1 MWAKFKCLDPL
12 GCAHIGTT
20 KLSNKQMPE
29 DPLTWTNSDATNK
42 ILRYKVAAVGCLP
55 GEGLLG
61 GNCTQCPAGYV
72 SPYVG
77 PALDSGGS
85 VVPVIPTSCTSCEA
99 GKKLPDG
106 SALPK
111 FNGLEL
117 LECAFHLEG
126 KTSDGNQT
134 YMKCPHVGF
143 EKTSDVFYVTQE
155 VGEVIYLGTRFCGAN
170 RCTQFLT
177 EKSCETGTRSTD
189 NAFKY
194 QADAPSS
201 QCLWSPVTNQCVAR
215 LKSSLSA
222 SEVSSPPKK
231 IRDRSTLNYI
241 RKLQKYD
248 GDGEFYQ
255 EGDGVQGLPASR
267 AWPSRFQDPENV
279 KNLGYEYVMKL
290 EAVQY
295 RRNVFVQAKCLDP
308 LGCPGL
314 RVSVEARGCA
324 SGSYGRAPNCAV
336 CPANS
341 YGTEDAAPV
350 GLSADKAC
358 TQCPTGKSISALA
371 LPAQR
376 SNICAC
382 QNGWPMESPAV
393 SSIMAEWCPTA
404 VLRAKNVLPMMFKL
418 PNRTMNKPKPT
429 TYTSFQIV
437 QRAGTILRF
446 TPIETILPPA
456 EPVKVPE
463 PDKNNYNKESGRPVS
478 LSADGST
485 VAIGAPSNDDNSGV
499 VRIYEMKNG
508 NWTQVGQDIEGDPTV
523 EKPVVNPVIIRYDQ
537 DDTVD
542 GFTTCGKAPIPQAY
556 SHQLKSLQMWAGD
569 ISSIDGT
576 EQSQLQNC
584 MPRAHNV
591 DFEVQGSRSN
601 RVQDDPGIADPLG
614 PYGICTV
621 KAGSTL
627 NTNCLSQA
635 SQASKTKCMS
645 FLEKKCTV
653 KAGGTNTNCA
663 AANADS
669 ATCLAASTGVAAN
682 ACVFTSKQ
690 ACEYKGLNSDSMSV
704 PGVLT
709 VGSSCNDRV
718 IYFHA
723 EADDCYG
730 THGDADGCEVIIEVT
745 EEVVDK
751 CITARTTRNA
761 TVSAKS
767 FVPVLGTY
775 DITVNATIYAR
786 CVSQFRVGTL
796 GAERL
801 KKVILSSFTD
811 RKTTGQRC
819 IGSGA
824 ACLVDQANRFDGVS
838 GIAVDF
844 ADYMNQTLELPNF
857 CDPDDMYYPVTQA
870 EMNRR
875 TPTTYDVVT
884 EGPGLRVRPSDTY
897 LSPKAFDMWGA
908 FQNSSHQA
916 VSSGQKSA
924 RRRMEAI
931 GEYFLD
937 WHDYMQNGADHVGT
951 MKAAYHGE
959 STTTTATTD
968 RNHVAMR
975 ERRQLH
981 EQHLQR
987 RRRLAGTTDGA
998 AQVSVARAAPISIE
1012 TYVDPS
1018 MSPTFAQK
1026 KDHLYSAVSLTFT
1039 VRNVR
1044 AANRMWAEALVK
1056 DILGEQEVPK
1066 NNARPKYVVNKTSPW
1081 WERDNN
1087 AGIYDGV
1094 YDLPVFT
1101 ERPCG
1106 VAENMARALKSTNNM
1121 RPTFRWAS
1129 VVLTIDNAEDTYVDC
1144 GFSPVEIFFIVV
1156 GSLLAFVLL
1165 CALIF
1170 NVGFRRRGSC
1180 GGNPNGTFIGCY
1192 GGLACCSLCP
1202 GFLGI
1207 LFCCCSFCPC
1217 KKENNKDI
1225 NKNSSKK
1232 PPMLSN
1238 VSPKKSS
1245 APNDTKKKG
1254 GLCGCCSKDKK
1265 QKLKSDNK
1273 LLSNS
1278 QGSSKEA
1285 KEKESTTSEIALS
1298 TLSSEKK
1305 KKRKT
1310 ASNNPMVNVTA
1321 APATAAAAPAT
1332 AVPATAAVAPQAAVL
1347 KTSATPPPPRL
1358 SQPGGPSD
1366 KKKSQRKSKTE
1377 SELVIH
1383 VDPKTKK
1390 RYTSNKRTGETKW
1403 LDT

>member
-1 MWAKFKCLDPL
+1 M
-12 GCAHIGTT
+12 
-20 KLSNKQMPE
+20 
-29 DPLTWTNSDATNK
+29 
-42 ILRYKVAAVGCLP
+42 
-55 GEGLLG
+55 
-61 GNCTQCPAGYV
+61 
-72 SPYVG
+72 
-77 PALDSGGS
+77 
-85 VVPVIPTSCTSCEA
+85 
-99 GKKLPDG
+99 
-106 SALPK
+106 
-111 FNGLEL
+111 
-117 LECAFHLEG
+117 
-126 KTSDGNQT
+126 
-134 YMKCPHVGF
+134 
-143 EKTSDVFYVTQE
+143 
-155 VGEVIYLGTRFCGAN
+155 
-170 RCTQFLT
+170 
-177 EKSCETGTRSTD
+177 
-189 NAFKY
+189 
-194 QADAPSS
+194 
-201 QCLWSPVTNQCVAR
+201 
-215 LKSSLSA
+215 SL
-222 SEVSSPPKK
+222 
-231 IRDRSTLNYI
+231 
-241 RKLQKYD
+241 
-248 GDGEFYQ
+248 
-255 EGDGVQGLPASR
+255 
-267 AWPSRFQDPENV
+267 
-279 KNLGYEYVMKL
+279 
-290 EAVQY
+290 
-295 RRNVFVQAKCLDP
+295 
-308 LGCPGL
+308 
-314 RVSVEARGCA
+314 
-324 SGSYGRAPNCAV
+324 
-336 CPANS
+336 
-341 YGTEDAAPV
+341 
-350 GLSADKAC
+350 
-358 TQCPTGKSISALA
+358 
-371 LPAQR
+371 
-376 SNICAC
+376 
-382 QNGWPMESPAV
+382 
-393 SSIMAEWCPTA
+393 
-404 VLRAKNVLPMMFKL
+404 
-418 PNRTMNKPKPT
+418 
-429 TYTSFQIV
+429 
-437 QRAGTILRF
+437 
-446 TPIETILPPA
+446 
-456 EPVKVPE
+456 
-463 PDKNNYNKESGRPVS
+463 
-478 LSADGST
+478 
-485 VAIGAPSNDDNSGV
+485 
-499 VRIYEMKNG
+499 
-508 NWTQVGQDIEGDPTV
+508 
-523 EKPVVNPVIIRYDQ
+523 
-537 DDTVD
+537 
-542 GFTTCGKAPIPQAY
+542 
-556 SHQLKSLQMWAGD
+556 
-569 ISSIDGT
+569 
-576 EQSQLQNC
+576 
-584 MPRAHNV
+584 
-591 DFEVQGSRSN
+591 
-601 RVQDDPGIADPLG
+601 
-614 PYGICTV
+614 
-621 KAGSTL
+621 
-627 NTNCLSQA
+627 
-635 SQASKTKCMS
+635 
-645 FLEKKCTV
+645 LEKKCTV

-824 ACLVDQANRFDGVS
+824 ACLVDQTNRFDGVS

-897 LSPKAFDMWGA
+897 LSPKAFEMWGA

-916 VSSGQKSA
+916 ISSGQKSA

-931 GEYFLD
+931 GEYFLE

-987 RRRLAGTTDGA
+987 RRRLAGTTDL
-998 AQVSVARAAPISIE
+998 AQNSVARAPISIA

-1066 NNARPKYVVNKTSPW
+1066 DNARPKYVVNKTSPW

-1094 YDLPVFT
+1094 YELPVFT

-1180 GGNPNGTFIGCY
+1180 GGNPNGTCIGCY

-1238 VSPKKSS
+1238 VSPQKSS
-1245 APNDTKKKG
+1245 AKKKG
-1254 GLCGCCSKDKK
+1254 GFCGCCSNDKK
-1265 QKLKSDNK
+1265 QKVKSDNK
-1273 LLSNS
+1273 LLSKS
-1278 QGSSKEA
+1278 KGSSKEA
-1285 KEKESTTSEIALS
+1285 KEKESNTSEIALS
-1298 TLSSEKK
+1298 TLSSEKTSEKK

-1310 ASNNPMVNVTA
+1310 VSNNPMVNATPAPATAASATA
-1321 APATAAAAPAT
+1321 APATAAA
-1332 AVPATAAVAPQAAVL
+1332 APQAAVL

-1377 SELVIH
+1377 SEWVIH
-1383 VDPKTKK
+1383 IDPKTNK
-1390 RYTSNKRTGETKW
+1390 RYTSNKKTGETKW